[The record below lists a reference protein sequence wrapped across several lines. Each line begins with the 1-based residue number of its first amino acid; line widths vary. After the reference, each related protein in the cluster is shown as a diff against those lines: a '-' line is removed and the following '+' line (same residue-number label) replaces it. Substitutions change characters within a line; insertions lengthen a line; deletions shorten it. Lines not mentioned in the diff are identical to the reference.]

1 MIIFGIDPGMAIIG
15 YCALEVENNDSF
27 TVKTWGSIQ
36 THKDNTIP
44 ERLLEIH
51 QDLKELLEHIQPD
64 VVAIEELFFFKNAKT
79 LTPVLEARGVI
90 LLTVQ
95 MLDIPIY
102 EYTPLVIKQVLTG
115 YGRAEKHEVKEML
128 SRIVKIPESLKLDD
142 VVDAAAIAY
151 CHARQ
156 SQC

>member
-1 MIIFGIDPGMAIIG
+1 MIIFGIDPGMAIVG
-15 YCALEVENNDSF
+15 YCALEVNNDDTYS
-27 TVKTWGSIQ
+27 VLTWGSIQ

-44 ERLLEIH
+44 ERLLEVH
-51 QDLKELLEHIQPD
+51 SDMKELLETIKPD

-79 LTPVLEARGVI
+79 LIPVLEARGVI
-90 LLTVQ
+90 LLAAQ
-95 MLDIPIY
+95 MLNIPIY

-128 SRIVKIPESLKLDD
+128 SRIIEIPDSVKLDD
-142 VVDAAAIAY
+142 VFDAAAIAY

-156 SQC
+156 SL